1 MSPAT
6 RVERWRISDGFVVK
20 LESTLPSRTAPLYTA
35 PLLDSVLLL
44 LIFFLL
50 GSNFILKSGVAV
62 ELPFSESSLPVVEHS
77 HIVTIVPGG
86 ETRYYFNEDRVTL
99 DELDQRL
106 ADSLEQSRQV
116 ILLADSRVEYGTVMG
131 VSTLVLK
138 HGYDLAYAT
147 EPGAP

>member
-1 MSPAT
+1 M
-6 RVERWRISDGFVVK
+6 K
-20 LESTLPSRTAPLYTA
+20 LESTLPHRTAPLYTA

-62 ELPFSESSLPVVEHS
+62 DLPFSESSLPAVERS
-77 HIVTIVPGG
+77 HILTIVPG
-86 ETRYYFNEDRVTL
+86 EVTRYYFNEDRVTRE
-99 DELDQRL
+99 ELEQRL
-106 ADSLEQSRQV
+106 VTGIEQTRQV
-116 ILLADSRVEYGTVMG
+116 ILLADSRVAYGAVME

-147 EPGAP
+147 ASESVDR